1 VSRILDDFSNGL
13 VAWQAANGRH
23 NMPWQQDRQTPSGPY
38 RVWLSEVMLQQTQV
52 KTVLDYY
59 AKFLAKFPA
68 VADLAAAPLDD
79 VLALWSGMGYY
90 TRARNLHKAANQVMK
105 DFGGEFPKTA
115 AQLEQLSGVGRSTA
129 AAIAAFCY
137 GERAAILDG
146 NVKRVLTRVLAF
158 NGDMS
163 KAAEVRKLWDLATD
177 LLPSKNLKTT
187 MPAYTQA
194 LMDLGATVCHARSPE
209 CGRCPVISACKA
221 KHDAACGGLPIDS
234 YPVKTKKIKRSTES
248 IWLLHATNA
257 KGEVL
262 LQQRSADVAKGESK
276 VWAGLFSLPPFESED
291 ALLAT
296 LPKQAS
302 MKRSIQHQPAFKHVL
317 THKDLWLHV
326 VQVDLGANAKL
337 EGSLGR
343 WYSQDAALQLGLPAP
358 IKKLLTL

>member
-1 VSRILDDFSNGL
+1 MRTLADQLID
-13 VAWQAANGRH
+13 WQALHGRH
-23 NMPWQQDRQTPSGPY
+23 SMPWQQDRQTPSGPY

-52 KTVLDYY
+52 KTVFMYY
-59 AKFLAKFPA
+59 AKFLIKFPTI
-68 VADLAAAPLDD
+68 ADLAAAPLDD

-90 TRARNLHKAANQVMK
+90 TRARNLHKAANQVMT

-115 AQLEQLSGVGRSTA
+115 EQLELLSGVGRSTA

-158 NGDMS
+158 SGDMS
-163 KAAEVRKLWDLATD
+163 KAAEVSTLWDLATD
-177 LLPSKNLKTT
+177 LLPTKNLKAT

-209 CGRCPVISACKA
+209 CERCPVALACKA
-221 KHDAACGGLPIDS
+221 NQDVASGGLAIES

-248 IWLLHATNA
+248 IWLLHATNT

-276 VWAGLFSLPPFESED
+276 VWAGLFSLPPFESETT
-291 ALLAT
+291 LLAA
-296 LPKQAS
+296 LPKQAAV
-302 MKRSIQHQPAFKHVL
+302 KHSIQHQSAFKHVL

-337 EGSLGR
+337 AGSLGR